1 MIDREPRVVIDTSHI
16 RTITERS
23 DFDPHERVRAKDLGE
38 DWGDGF
44 FVQEEPV
51 LVQRNKD
58 GSIARTT
65 PLSEVPGFL
74 QGLEDDAPPVERTIE
89 KPGGIIPRS

>member
-1 MIDREPRVVIDTSHI
+1 MADENQPRVFLDTSNI

-23 DFDPHERVRAKDLGE
+23 DIDRDQNVKAKDLGE

-51 LVQRNKD
+51 LVTRNPD
-58 GSIARTT
+58 GSIKRTT
-65 PLSEVPGFL
+65 PLSEVPGFIDN
-74 QGLEDDAPPVERTIE
+74 LEDDAEPVERTI
-89 KPGGIIPRS
+89 